1 MTTTIRSS
9 ADGSKSYI
17 QVGGTDVVTLGTQ
30 GIEAGS
36 FKPGAIAANDLA
48 DGALIENS
56 ANGIGYGL
64 GAGGTVTQ
72 ATSKFTAVTL
82 NKPCGVIT
90 MHNAALASGASVAF
104 QVNNSLVS
112 SNADVITV
120 CGLWTVVDPISYR
133 VEATRI
139 SSGSFTIRVTNIT
152 AGSLSEALVITF
164 ALTKGTSS

>member
-17 QVGGTDVVTLGTQ
+17 QVGGTDRVTIGSQ

-56 ANGIGYGL
+56 VNGIGYGI

-72 ATSKFTAVTL
+72 ATSKSTAVTL
-82 NKPCGVIT
+82 NKPTGRIT
-90 MHNAALASGASVAF
+90 MNNAALAAGVSVGF
-104 QVNNSLVS
+104 RVNNSFAET
-112 SNADVITV
+112 ADAVVLTV
-120 CGLWTVVDPISYR
+120 AGGGIIQNYNVWTQAGQTGAFTVFVRNIS
-133 VEATRI
+133 AD
-139 SSGSFTIRVTNIT
+139 
-152 AGSLSEALVITF
+152 SLSDALGINF
-164 ALTKGTSS
+164 AIIKGVMA

>member
-1 MTTTIRSS
+1 MTTTLRSS

-56 ANGIGYGL
+56 VNGIGYGP

-72 ATSKFTAVTL
+72 ATSKSTAVTL
-82 NKPCGVIT
+82 NKPCGQIT
-90 MHNAALASGASVAF
+90 THNASLANGTAVTF
-104 QVNNSLVS
+104 TVNNSLVGP
-112 SNADVITV
+112 NDTVIVT
-120 CGLWTVVDPISYR
+120 CGSAFISYQVIAR
-133 VEATRI
+133 TGNT
-139 SSGSFTIRVTNIT
+139 GSFEIVLRNIT
-152 AGSLSEALVITF
+152 GSAAAEAVVINF
-164 ALTKGTSS
+164 AIIKGATA

>member
-36 FKPGAIAANDLA
+36 FKPGAIVSNDLA

-56 ANGIGYGL
+56 VNGIGYGV

-72 ATSKFTAVTL
+72 ATSKSTAVTL

-90 MHNAALASGASVAF
+90 TNTSSLAGNSAVIF
-104 QVNNSLVS
+104 KFNNSL
-112 SNADVITV
+112 I
-120 CGLWTVVDPISYR
+120 
-133 VEATRI
+133 
-139 SSGSFTIRVTNIT
+139 TNIDILHITAADTNVYDVRCIGVVNGYAFVRIVNLT
-152 AGSLSEALVITF
+152 AGALSDAIPLVFSLI
-164 ALTKGTSS
+164 KGAAS

>member
-17 QVGGTDVVTLGTQ
+17 QVGGADVVTLGTQ

-56 ANGIGYGL
+56 VNGIGYGP

-72 ATSKFTAVTL
+72 ATSKSTPVTL
-82 NKPCGVIT
+82 NKPTGLIT
-90 MHNAALASGASVAF
+90 MNNAALAAGATVAFTLYNSELGLYDCFSVGVSGGSSNPDSYLVRWRMGGGGAVVVSVTNTSGA
-104 QVNNSLVS
+104 
-112 SNADVITV
+112 
-120 CGLWTVVDPISYR
+120 
-133 VEATRI
+133 
-139 SSGSFTIRVTNIT
+139 
-152 AGSLSEALVITF
+152 SLSEAILLNF
-164 ALTKGTSS
+164 AIIKGATS

>member
-36 FKPGAIAANDLA
+36 FKPGAIAANDFA

-56 ANGIGYGL
+56 VNGIGYGA

-72 ATSKFTAVTL
+72 STSKSTAVTL
-82 NKPCGVIT
+82 NKPCGAIT
-90 MHNAALASGASVAF
+90 LSSANLPAGLAVGF
-104 QVNNSLVS
+104 TLNNSLLGTFDLLIINQVTGGTGAAYNVWVDSKVTGAAFIIIKNVS
-112 SNADVITV
+112 GVALAEAPVINFAIIK
-120 CGLWTVVDPISYR
+120 G
-133 VEATRI
+133 
-139 SSGSFTIRVTNIT
+139 
-152 AGSLSEALVITF
+152 AL
-164 ALTKGTSS
+164 A